1 MIDKKYNIDIVLLR
15 AFAVLVVIGYHFFP
29 SYVPWGFVGVDIFF
43 VLSGY
48 LMVNIWCTGS
58 TIFNFYLNR
67 VRRIYPALLIVILV
81 FSIVGFFSLLDDEF
95 DSLINS
101 SIAALLQVQNIREY
115 LNGGYF
121 TDAVNFRPML
131 HTWSLSME
139 FQFYFVLPVIFIAS
153 KFFKIGRISAVVIVT
168 CLSIVACLLI
178 TEIYHFD
185 AYFITPL
192 RIWEFLAGGLCY
204 LLMETIAINRIKW
217 QLFLIASLVL
227 FVLTIIFV
235 RSGTEY
241 PGFVAVFPVFASVC
255 YLLAK
260 QSCRL
265 PSAVISVFYYISSI
279 SFSLY
284 LFHFPVIEILK
295 QIYGVPTISQRF
307 LTLILIFL
315 AAHFTDRQIVPKFL
329 RFRRSTQALFLFSII
344 SIILLVSIKEILP
357 ASNRAIMKANSNEIS
372 TNTFKLDYKDNC
384 KFLGITEHKDDRC
397 RSKVANINHPNLVI
411 VGDSLSNSLTTVFD
425 ELSTDFPQYN
435 DYIQIGRGLCPGVI
449 GVGSDDCVV
458 FTEVAIKFI
467 ENLDPKIPVFL
478 AGQWPLYYH
487 PENPAELDKLRVGL
501 DTTLTRL
508 SANNRKVVFVYNVP
522 LGALPRTCVSR
533 HPLSSVGQCDIPKEV
548 ADQRDGGYRQF
559 IEELLGKY
567 DVVKFDPKKL
577 MCDELSC
584 VVYYD
589 NHILY
594 LDDSHLSRQG
604 GSELAKR
611 AYSWFLNN
619 SFVDA
624 K

>member
-15 AFAVLVVIGYHFFP
+15 AFAVLVVVGYHFFP

-48 LMVNIWCTGS
+48 LMVNIWCSGS
-58 TIFNFYLNR
+58 TIFDFYLNR
-67 VRRIYPALLIVILV
+67 FRRIYPALLIVILV

-95 DSLINS
+95 DRLINS
-101 SIAALLQVQNIREY
+101 SIAALLQVQNVREFV
-115 LNGGYF
+115 NGGYF
-121 TDAVNFRPML
+121 ADTVNFRPML

-153 KFFKIGRISAVVIVT
+153 KFFKLERFSAVVIVA
-168 CLSIVACLLI
+168 CLSLISCLVT
-178 TEIYHFD
+178 TEVFHID
-185 AYFITPL
+185 AYFVTPL

-204 LLMETIAINRIKW
+204 LLMETVSINRIKW
-217 QLFLIASLVL
+217 QLFLISSLVF

-235 RSGTEY
+235 RSGREY
-241 PGFVAVFPVFASVC
+241 PGLVAVFPVFASVC
-255 YLLAK
+255 YMLAK
-260 QSCRL
+260 QSSRL
-265 PSAVISVFYYISSI
+265 PGAVINVFYYISSI

-284 LFHFPVIEILK
+284 LFHFPVIEMLK

-307 LTLILIFL
+307 FALIIILI
-315 AAHFTDRQIVPKFL
+315 AAHFTDRRIVPKFL
-329 RFRRSTQALFLFSII
+329 RFRSSTQVLFLLSAIFM
-344 SIILLVSIKEILP
+344 ILLVSIKETLP
-357 ASNRAIMKANSNEIS
+357 TSNRAIMKANSHEIS
-372 TNTFKLDYKDNC
+372 TNTFKVDYKDNC
-384 KFLGITEHKDDRC
+384 IFLGISEHKEDRC

-425 ELSTDFPQYN
+425 ELSTKLPQYS

-458 FTEVAIKFI
+458 FTENSIQYI
-467 ENLDPKIPVFL
+467 EKLDPKIPVFW

-487 PENPAELDKLRVGL
+487 PENPAELDKLRIGL
-501 DTTLTRL
+501 DTSLKRL

-533 HPLSSVGQCDIPKEV
+533 HPWSTVGQCDIPKGV
-548 ADQRDGGYRQF
+548 ADQRDSGYRQF
-559 IEELLGKY
+559 IEEWLDKY
-567 DVVKFDPKKL
+567 HVVKFDPKEL
-577 MCDELSC
+577 MCNELSC

-611 AYSWFLNN
+611 AYDWFINN
-619 SFVDA
+619 AIVDE